1 MFKNTLLYYIDYM
14 IYLKDEEIYLNFL
27 LLNDIFIKYYNNE
40 IIKDYL
46 LDEHTIRNKLF
57 MDWKIIN
64 DYNGSLYI
72 T

>member
-1 MFKNTLLYYIDYM
+1 MLNNTLLYYIDYM

-64 DYNGSLYI
+64 DYK
-72 T
+72 

>member
-40 IIKDYL
+40 INKDYL

-57 MDWKIIN
+57 MDWKMIN
-64 DYNGSLYI
+64 DYK
-72 T
+72 

>member
-1 MFKNTLLYYIDYM
+1 MFKNTLSYYIDYM

-57 MDWKIIN
+57 FEWKMIN
-64 DYNGSLYI
+64 DYK
-72 T
+72 